1 MTATVTFTRDG
12 LSVTATPLLEG
23 EPLITGDTCFAAEL
37 TSAMSLVDSDPWL
50 PNTDESTPLYNLC
63 AAAELCGAD
72 MVSTSADDVTAIPA
86 DLDSFLR

>member
-1 MTATVTFTRDG
+1 
-12 LSVTATPLLEG
+12 
-23 EPLITGDTCFAAEL
+23 
-37 TSAMSLVDSDPWL
+37 MSLVDSDPWL